1 MTKARQLADLID
13 PRNEKEPHWRDL
25 ESAAEELRRL
35 SDENHMIRLQRAEFL
50 SRKQEL
56 EEALTVV
63 LELIGGV
70 NE

>member
-25 ESAAEELRRL
+25 ESASDELRRL